1 MEVARVDENGD
12 LWFFT
17 GDDTAKVRE
26 IESDPRVQVIC
37 QNGRASFV
45 ALGGRATLIRH
56 DRALIR
62 ELWKPSFKVWFPG
75 GVEDPNIVLIRVTGE
90 RGEYW
95 DHTGVKGLKYIC
107 QSIKAVVQG
116 TSPEIKEGEEHGRVN
131 FTAQSPRKEI
141 RRGSKEEERHPLQ
154 NPACSRAQSCVP
166 SSA

>member
-90 RGEYW
+90 RGEYC
-95 DHTGVKGLKYIC
+95 DHTGVKGLNAFASPSRPWC
-107 QSIKAVVQG
+107 REPVRRSRKA
-116 TSPEIKEGEEHGRVN
+116 KN
-131 FTAQSPRKEI
+131 TAE
-141 RRGSKEEERHPLQ
+141 
-154 NPACSRAQSCVP
+154 
-166 SSA
+166 